1 LAGKGVKLDTAYIEL
16 QIDSSLVD
24 KQVQESLDRA
34 GTHAKDAGTKMGHR
48 MREGI
53 REGMKD
59 VGKEVKSVG
68 KDVADVIRDGLQNAS
83 PEFKK
88 SIDAAVQQA
97 AKGIGQKVG
106 EAIGGSGFGKA
117 LQNMADQVTPV
128 ADKIRDALSGIQD
141 HDAGKAL
148 GGIADALR
156 GIGQT
161 NAGNVIGDFGVK
173 AGAIQADVA
182 SLKTNIEGTTTGLMT
197 LTNNSG
203 KIAGGLDTIKGA
215 AGPLAIAFEGLKQV
229 PGWLDAFNHSL
240 DQLKGQRDF
249 NWKDWANSLAPMTN
263 LIDRHA
269 NSWIDPSSTP
279 ALPNSPNSPNGVP
292 RPGLTPAGQPPGPPT
307 VGGIPIPGLVQ
318 AGPQPGQ
325 ASPPGPHRG
334 GNAPS
339 GLTTG
344 GSSGG
349 LNLSTI
355 PIAAQ
360 RYANDCIDASARIIL
375 SHAGINMD
383 EDQLQRVIAPGGS
396 ITSQAAGLNQ
406 LHPRGRFVPMAGSGG
421 SQQAMFAAIKASIDG
436 GSGSILNVAPGS
448 SIAGRPF
455 PEGHFIAVTGYNAD
469 GTLNLSD
476 TAGGTQYS
484 VSPADAFQATRGRGI
499 VAGGGLPSFDKGTD
513 GPLPEDMVAQ
523 LHKGEIVVPADQV
536 DAAMAGGQDPN
547 QPDGGPQRTEGYMP
561 AAAASNAQGVAGT
574 SSLAGLL
581 DLGNQAAAG
590 LIDSGA
596 QAATAAAAI
605 GGFGAGGAAAG
616 PAIQMGAALGKRAV
630 SYGFQ
635 ALSIGADAAIE
646 QLFPF
651 GAPRWIGYDYTQ
663 FAPNLNISK
672 IGVTTGEKAV
682 ESALQAQGVDGPPQ
696 GLDAAGMA
704 SQQPGGPVSAGQLI
718 GSQPSTGPTPEFKDK
733 PPAASVAPNL
743 GTGPSGGPGTGAAP
757 APATGPQPQPA
768 APLPQLP
775 KMSTDNLP
783 SIAPL
788 DIFGMDD
795 GGWLPHN
802 SAAYNSSGR
811 PELMVPEQ
819 NLSDVIGKPT
829 ARQSGGDTYYITGM
843 DPDGVM
849 REVDKKKRLSAMR
862 YTGRF

>member
-1 LAGKGVKLDTAYIEL
+1 
-16 QIDSSLVD
+16 
-24 KQVQESLDRA
+24 
-34 GTHAKDAGTKMGHR
+34 
-48 MREGI
+48 
-53 REGMKD
+53 
-59 VGKEVKSVG
+59 
-68 KDVADVIRDGLQNAS
+68 
-83 PEFKK
+83 
-88 SIDAAVQQA
+88 
-97 AKGIGQKVG
+97 
-106 EAIGGSGFGKA
+106 
-117 LQNMADQVTPV
+117 
-128 ADKIRDALSGIQD
+128 
-141 HDAGKAL
+141 
-148 GGIADALR
+148 
-156 GIGQT
+156 
-161 NAGNVIGDFGVK
+161 
-173 AGAIQADVA
+173 
-182 SLKTNIEGTTTGLMT
+182 
-197 LTNNSG
+197 
-203 KIAGGLDTIKGA
+203 
-215 AGPLAIAFEGLKQV
+215 
-229 PGWLDAFNHSL
+229 
-240 DQLKGQRDF
+240 
-249 NWKDWANSLAPMTN
+249 
-263 LIDRHA
+263 
-269 NSWIDPSSTP
+269 
-279 ALPNSPNSPNGVP
+279 
-292 RPGLTPAGQPPGPPT
+292 
-307 VGGIPIPGLVQ
+307 
-318 AGPQPGQ
+318 
-325 ASPPGPHRG
+325 
-334 GNAPS
+334 
-339 GLTTG
+339 LTTG

-455 PEGHFIAVTGYNAD
+455 SEGHFIAVTGYNAD

-547 QPDGGPQRTEGYMP
+547 QPDGGPQRTEGLH
-561 AAAASNAQGVAGT
+561 ACRGGGNAQGVAGT
-574 SSLAGLL
+574 SSLAGLM

-596 QAATAAAAI
+596 S
-605 GGFGAGGAAAG
+605 GGDRSMQPSERCRCAGGAAAG

-635 ALSIGADAAIE
+635 AFSIGADAAIE

-733 PPAASVAPNL
+733 PPAASP
-743 GTGPSGGPGTGAAP
+743 
-757 APATGPQPQPA
+757 
-768 APLPQLP
+768 
-775 KMSTDNLP
+775 
-783 SIAPL
+783 
-788 DIFGMDD
+788 
-795 GGWLPHN
+795 
-802 SAAYNSSGR
+802 
-811 PELMVPEQ
+811 
-819 NLSDVIGKPT
+819 
-829 ARQSGGDTYYITGM
+829 
-843 DPDGVM
+843 
-849 REVDKKKRLSAMR
+849 
-862 YTGRF
+862 